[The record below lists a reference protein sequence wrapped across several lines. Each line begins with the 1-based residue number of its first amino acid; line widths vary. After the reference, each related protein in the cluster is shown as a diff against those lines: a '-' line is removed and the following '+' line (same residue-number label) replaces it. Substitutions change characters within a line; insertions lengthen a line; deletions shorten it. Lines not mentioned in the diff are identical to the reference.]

1 MAEHA
6 AITIMDM
13 IMKKKTLFAALAAA
27 LAFAGT
33 QDKAAAQEST
43 AVISYSL
50 PKTVLT
56 FDVKATQEM
65 FYSGPYAK
73 YASKYLGITVGLED
87 KTTTT
92 VTEVNLRSR
101 NYPDL
106 SKRYSLSLNPTTS
119 SVYVRLAQEGLIAT
133 PQEGQNG
140 ESAWAFPAAPKE
152 DFSSKGIPANLTS
165 TSSSLYGKAGDM
177 VVQQSL
183 VIEKTLEK
191 KAQEVA
197 EMIFK
202 IRENKYKILVGDTDA
217 TYSGEAMKATIDE
230 LTKMEENYLT
240 LFTGY
245 SQKRDLRASF
255 EVLPSPNAKSQVY
268 VAFRLSDT
276 EGLLSADN
284 MSGKPYFL
292 ELTPEAIAE
301 VTKVEPGKNQKL
313 EQELFCRIPAVCSAR
328 LTDGV
333 TTVLQSRVSVSQLG
347 ADEVYPIYTKK

>member
-1 MAEHA
+1 
-6 AITIMDM
+6 
-13 IMKKKTLFAALAAA
+13 MKKTTIIATLILATAL
-27 LAFAGT
+27 AGT
-33 QDKAAAQEST
+33 QNQAAAQEST

-73 YASKYLGITVGLED
+73 YASKYLGIEVGQQD

-92 VTEVNLRSR
+92 ITEVNLKAK
-101 NYPDL
+101 NEPDL
-106 SKRYSLSLNPTTS
+106 SKRYSLSLNSLTS
-119 SVYVRLAQEGLIAT
+119 SIYVRLAQEGLISVQQET
-133 PQEGQNG
+133 PADEN
-140 ESAWAFPAAPKE
+140 AWAFPSAPKQ
-152 DFSSKGIPANLTS
+152 DFSGKGIPANLTS
-165 TSSSLYGKAGDM
+165 TSSALFGKAGDM

-183 VIEKTLEK
+183 VVEKTLEK

-202 IRENKYKILVGDTDA
+202 IRENKYKILIGDTDA

-230 LTKMEENYLT
+230 LTKMEENYMT
-240 LFTGY
+240 LFTGC
-245 SQKRDLRASF
+245 SKTREMKASF
-255 EVLPSPNAKSQVY
+255 EVLPTAGAKSQVY

-284 MSGKPYFL
+284 MAGKPYFL
-292 ELTPEAIAE
+292 ELTPETIAE
-301 VTKVEPGKNQKL
+301 VPRVEPTKYQKL
-313 EQELFCRIPAVCSAR
+313 EQEIFCRIPAVCTAR

-333 TTVLQSRVSVSQLG
+333 TTVLQSRVSVCQLG

>member
-1 MAEHA
+1 MN
-6 AITIMDM
+6 MN
-13 IMKKKTLFAALAAA
+13 KKAVFAAL
-27 LAFAGT
+27 LAVMVGAGAGSN
-33 QDKAAAQEST
+33 AAAQEST

-50 PKTVLT
+50 PKTVLD

-73 YASKYLGITVGLED
+73 YAAKYLGIEVGQQD

-92 VTEVNLRSR
+92 VTEVNLRTR

-119 SVYVRLAQEGLIAT
+119 AVYVRLAEEGLIST
-133 PQEGQNG
+133 QQESQAG

-152 DFSSKGIPANLTS
+152 DFSGKGIPANLTS

-177 VVQQSL
+177 VIQQSL
-183 VIEKTLEK
+183 IIEKTLEK

-202 IRENKYKILVGDTDA
+202 IRENKYKILIGDTDA

-245 SQKRDLRASF
+245 SQKRELHSAF
-255 EVLPSPNAKSQVY
+255 EVLPDAAAKNQVY

-292 ELTPEAIAE
+292 ELSPEAIAE

-313 EQELFCRIPAVCSAR
+313 EQELFCRIPAVCTAR

-333 TTVLQSRVSVSQLG
+333 TTVLQSRVSIAQLG

>member
-1 MAEHA
+1 M
-6 AITIMDM
+6 T
-13 IMKKKTLFAALAAA
+13 KRKKTILAALIVAMAGAAA
-27 LAFAGT
+27 T
-33 QDKAAAQEST
+33 PRAAAQEST

-50 PKTVLT
+50 PKTVLS
-56 FDVKATQEM
+56 FEVKATQEM

-73 YASKYLGITVGLED
+73 YASKYLGITVGQED

-92 VTEVNLRSR
+92 VTEVNLRTR

-106 SKRYSLSLNPTTS
+106 SKRYSLSLNPATS
-119 SVYVRLAQEGLIAT
+119 AVYVRLAQDGLIST
-133 PQEGQNG
+133 QQEKEAG
-140 ESAWAFPAAPKE
+140 ESAWAFPTAPKE
-152 DFSSKGIPANLTS
+152 DFSGKGLPANLTS

-177 VVQQSL
+177 VVQQSI

-202 IRENKYKILVGDTDA
+202 IRENKYKILIGDTDA

-230 LTKMEENYLT
+230 LTKMEENYMT

-245 SQKRDLRASF
+245 SQKRDLKAGF
-255 EVLPSPNAKSQVY
+255 EVLPDRSAKSQVY
-268 VAFRLSDT
+268 VAFRLSDS

-292 ELTPEAIAE
+292 ELTPEAIAQ
-301 VTKVEPGKNQKL
+301 VPGIEPTKNQKL
-313 EQELFCRIPAVCSAR
+313 EQEIYCRIPAVCTAR
-328 LTDGV
+328 LTDGA
-333 TTVLQSRVSVSQLG
+333 TTILQSRVSVCQLG
-347 ADEVYPIYTKK
+347 TDEVYPIYTKK